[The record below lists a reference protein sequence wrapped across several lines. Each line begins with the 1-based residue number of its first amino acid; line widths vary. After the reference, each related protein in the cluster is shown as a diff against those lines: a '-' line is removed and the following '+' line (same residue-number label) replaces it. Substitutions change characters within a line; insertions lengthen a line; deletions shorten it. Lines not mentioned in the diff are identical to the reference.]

1 MVVLVRVPIAQFCFT
16 IDLQWDKEIM
26 QNITLNVMNILW
38 NKILIKKKNV
48 SVHELFLP
56 TGISAWDYLY
66 PKTPSLKSIFE

>member
-1 MVVLVRVPIAQFCFT
+1 MVVLDRVPIAPFCFT

-26 QNITLNVMNILW
+26 QNITLNILW

-66 PKTPSLKSIFE
+66 PKIPSLKSISE